1 MRTFTYRLNPEDNT
15 KIAAPSDV
23 NEIVRDSQNALETY
37 EKIQQLSTSNEAF
50 SSLNV
55 EKDDTQDLKG
65 FIMNSLEENIQK
77 QIEHRAILFDDTGI
91 VELLIG
97 NNGKAENVQIKCDY
111 LPGQIDFAKYKDF
124 GIEHFMAN
132 CDNQK
137 FQNLVTQAAKYGFK
151 LESTPHSAAECQMI
165 FDGMQ
170 LEYKITGNPIDFFI
184 PHAYTEQQAFNLIA
198 QRGVAAAKAAAKF
211 GGALAVSVAVAE
223 VLSGNKTVEEAAK
236 DAFKS
241 TAKTFFYGAIGG
253 NTLMSTALGPVVTT
267 AITSVT
273 NGITGVLS
281 TTAVGV
287 KLVVAGTTVV
297 NSASAVTA
305 ASAIF
310 KIGGATATAISEVS
324 SLAAAGT
331 YAMGMGQVSAGIL
344 ALGGSVASALG
355 AVTGGAAI
363 AAGAITTGATAVIG
377 SAAAIAFSPIALAGM
392 GLYGLWKFLRD

>member
-15 KIAAPSDV
+15 KIADLSDV
-23 NEIVRDSQNALETY
+23 NEIVRDSQKAVETY
-37 EKIQQLSTSNEAF
+37 QNIQQLSTSSEAF
-50 SSLNV
+50 SSLND
-55 EKDDTQDLKG
+55 EKDDEQDLKS
-65 FIMNSLEENIQK
+65 FIMRSLKENIQK

-97 NNGKAENVQIKCDY
+97 NDGKERAIQLQCDY
-111 LPGQIDFAKYKDF
+111 LPGQIDFAKYKEF

-137 FQNLVTQAAKYGFK
+137 FQNLVTEAAKYGYK
-151 LESTPHSAAECQMI
+151 LESTSHSAAECQML
-165 FDGMQ
+165 FDGMR
-170 LEYKITGNPIDFFI
+170 LEYKITGSPIDFFI

-223 VLSGNKTVEEAAK
+223 VLSGNKTAEEAAK
-236 DAFKS
+236 DALKS
-241 TAKTFFYGAIGG
+241 TAKTFFYSGVAG
-253 NTLMSTALGPVVTT
+253 NMIMSTALGPVVTT

-273 NGITGVLS
+273 NGITGAIAS
-281 TTAVGV
+281 TAGGA
-287 KLVVAGTTVV
+287 KLIVAGTTVM
-297 NSASAVTA
+297 NSANAVTA

-310 KIGGATATAISEVS
+310 KIGGVTATAISEVS

-344 ALGGSVASALG
+344 ALGGGVASALG

-363 AAGAITTGATAVIG
+363 ATGAIATGATAIIG
-377 SAAAIAFSPIALAGM
+377 SAAAAVFSPIALAGM
-392 GLYGLWKFLRD
+392 GLYGIWKFLRD

>member
-15 KIAAPSDV
+15 KIADLSDV
-23 NEIVRDSQNALETY
+23 NEIVRDSQKAVETY
-37 EKIQQLSTSNEAF
+37 ENIQQLATSSEAF
-50 SSLNV
+50 SSLNN
-55 EKDDTQDLKG
+55 EKDDEQDLKS

-77 QIEHRAILFDDTGI
+77 KIEHRAIVFDDNGI

-97 NNGKAENVQIKCDY
+97 NDGKEGAIQLQCDY
-111 LPGQIDFAKYKDF
+111 LPGQIDFAKYKEL

-137 FQNLVTQAAKYGFK
+137 FQNLVTQAAKYGYK
-151 LESTPHSAAECQMI
+151 LESTSHSAAECQMI
-165 FDGMQ
+165 FDGMR

-198 QRGVAAAKAAAKF
+198 QRGVTAAKAAAKF

-223 VLSGNKTVEEAAK
+223 VLSGNKTIEEAAK

-241 TAKTFFYGAIGG
+241 TAKTFFYSAIGG
-253 NTLMSTALGPVVTT
+253 NTLMSTALGPIVTT

-281 TTAVGV
+281 TTAVGA

-310 KIGGATATAISEVS
+310 KIGGVTATAISEVS

-331 YAMGMGQVSAGIL
+331 YAMGMGQVSAGII
-344 ALGGSVASALG
+344 ALGGGVASALG

-363 AAGAITTGATAVIG
+363 ATGAITTGATAIIG
-377 SAAAIAFSPIALAGM
+377 STAAAVFSPIALAGM
-392 GLYGLWKFLRD
+392 GLYSIWKFLRD